1 MKKQE
6 KIFTVQNL
14 VEKLKEAK
22 MITLAD
28 YRGLTVSQMGQ
39 VRDLVRKDG
48 GEMTVIK
55 NTLLKRA
62 LQETDLLSID
72 KELTDEEMGLTG
84 PTAVVIAYED
94 ELAPLKTI
102 ANFAKTTGL
111 PTFKTGV
118 MEGQLLTKEDV
129 ERLSRLPGKQD
140 LQIKLLGL
148 LSSPAFR
155 LVQVLSANQS
165 KLLYILKTK
174 SERG

>member
-14 VEKLKEAK
+14 AEKLKDVK
-22 MITLAD
+22 MVTLAD

-39 VRDLVRKDG
+39 IRDLVRKDG
-48 GEMTVIK
+48 GEITVIK

-62 LQETDLLSID
+62 LQEAGLLPAD
-72 KELTDEEMGLTG
+72 KDLTDEDLGLTG

-94 ELAPLKTI
+94 ELAPLKAI
-102 ANFAKTTGL
+102 ANFSKINGL
-111 PTFKTGV
+111 PTFKIGIL
-118 MEGQLLTKEDV
+118 EGQLIAKEDI
-129 ERLSRLPGKQD
+129 ERLSRLPDKQD
-140 LQIKLLGL
+140 LQIKLVGL

-155 LVQVLSANQS
+155 LVQVLSANQG

-174 SERG
+174 VERG

>member
-14 VEKLKEAK
+14 TEKLKDAK
-22 MITLAD
+22 MVTLAD

-39 VRDLVRKDG
+39 IRDLVRKDG

-62 LQETDLLSID
+62 LQEAGLLPTDKD
-72 KELTDEEMGLTG
+72 LTDEDLGLTG

-102 ANFAKTTGL
+102 ANFSKTNSL

-118 MEGQLLTKEDV
+118 LEGQLLFKEDI

-140 LQIKLLGL
+140 LQAKLVGL

-155 LVQVLSANQS
+155 LVQVLSANQG
-165 KLLYILKTK
+165 KLLFILKTK